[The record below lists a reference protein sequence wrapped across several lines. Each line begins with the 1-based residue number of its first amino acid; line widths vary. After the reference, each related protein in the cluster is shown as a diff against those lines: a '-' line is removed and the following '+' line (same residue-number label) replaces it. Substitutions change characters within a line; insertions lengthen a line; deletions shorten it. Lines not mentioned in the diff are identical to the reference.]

1 MNETI
6 SLCRNQVLAFFR
18 DLDENDYESLV
29 VRMTADAVWHRQGKV
44 LNGRAAVLQALSA
57 RSGTMRIHHLIS
69 NLFADVADDNRCA
82 MRGYM
87 LVVRHEAGR
96 PLEGPAPLAGIE
108 NIRTTHV
115 ELARVDGAWL
125 IARMRN
131 DEPSF
136 AMQTRTTP

>member
-1 MNETI
+1 MNDTI
-6 SLCRNQVLAFFR
+6 SLCRNQVMGFFR
-18 DLDENDYESLV
+18 DLDDSDYDRLV
-29 VRMTADAVWHRQGKV
+29 SRMTADGVWHRQGKV
-44 LNGRAAVLQALSA
+44 LNGRDAVLQALAA
-57 RSGTMRIHHLIS
+57 RSKTMRIHHLIS
-69 NLFADVADDNRCA
+69 NLFADTVGDDRCV

-87 LVVRHEAGR
+87 LVVRHDAGR
-96 PLEGPAPLAGIE
+96 PLQGPAPLAGIE

-136 AMQTRTTP
+136 AMSA